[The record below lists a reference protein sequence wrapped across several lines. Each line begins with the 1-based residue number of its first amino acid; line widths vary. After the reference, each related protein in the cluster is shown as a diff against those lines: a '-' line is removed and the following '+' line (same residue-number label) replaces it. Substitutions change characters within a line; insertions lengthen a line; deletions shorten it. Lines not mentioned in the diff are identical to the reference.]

1 MHNDAF
7 GILHCYRCAIKRY
20 RAPRVGPALRERGTV
35 QVMEMFRLDGKAAFV
50 TGGARNLGHDMAL
63 ALAEAGADVAVTS
76 RDLASAQQAA
86 ERIADATGRRALGV
100 RLDVRDEDQVEA
112 AVDEVLAAFGRIDIL
127 VNNAG
132 NVTSTPENAP
142 FERRPLELW
151 RETLEI
157 NLTGV
162 FLCSKHV
169 VAKSMKPARSGVIV
183 NIASTAGLVGKDRRV
198 YEGTDMGG
206 ATLDYH
212 AAKGGVVN
220 MTRDMAVYLA
230 PDGIRVNAISPGG
243 FWRAQDG
250 TFVARYCAAVPMARM
265 GIDGKELKGAVVF
278 LASEASS
285 YVTGHNLV
293 VDGGL
298 TAW

>member
-1 MHNDAF
+1 MRATELF
-7 GILHCYRCAIKRY
+7 KLQGKTAI
-20 RAPRVGPALRERGTV
+20 
-35 QVMEMFRLDGKAAFV
+35 V
-50 TGGARNLGHDMAL
+50 TGGARNLGYDMAL
-63 ALAEAGADVAVTS
+63 ALAEVGADLVITS
-76 RDLASAQQAA
+76 RQLRDARSSAEEISSSTSRKVLPVEVDVADEKQVVAIVDAA
-86 ERIADATGRRALGV
+86 LREY
-100 RLDVRDEDQVEA
+100 
-112 AVDEVLAAFGRIDIL
+112 GRIDIL

-132 NVTSTPENAP
+132 NAGKSTPESAP
-142 FERRPLELW
+142 FENRTVDFWRLVLEV
-151 RETLEI
+151 

-169 VAKSMKPARSGVIV
+169 VSRTMKPSKSGVIV
-183 NIASTAGLVGKDRRV
+183 NVASTAGIIGKDRRQ

-212 AAKGGVVN
+212 ASKGGVIA
-220 MTRDMAVYLA
+220 MTKDMAVYLA
-230 PDGIRVNAISPGG
+230 SHGIRVNCISPGG
-243 FWRAQDG
+243 FRRNQPG
-250 TFVARYCAAVPMARM
+250 SFVQRYSANVPMGRM
-265 GIDGKELKGAVVF
+265 GEEGKELKGAVVF